1 MNSKFL
7 LPNKFKLPGWLIL
20 IPSAIL
26 GVFVVIDKPLFS
38 ITAPVFAIYSDQ
50 IFGKAEVFAFIR
62 TDITISL
69 VGILFT
75 VGAMFV
81 AFSKEKVEDEYIANI
96 RQTSLLWAVF
106 VNYALLLL
114 ELLFIYGT
122 PFFSIMVYNMFTVLI
137 IFIAR
142 FHFVLYRNYKT
153 SGQ

>member
-26 GVFVVIDKPLFS
+26 GVFVVIGKPLFS